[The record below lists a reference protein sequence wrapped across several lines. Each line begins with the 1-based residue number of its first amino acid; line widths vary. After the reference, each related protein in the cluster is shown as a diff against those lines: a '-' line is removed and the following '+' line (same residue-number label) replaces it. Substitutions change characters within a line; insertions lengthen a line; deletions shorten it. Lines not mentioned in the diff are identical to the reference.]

1 MPSNRRS
8 VLLGSSAFVSS
19 LAGCMELGTSTHT
32 VDLNL
37 YNYTAERQP
46 LKIEI
51 LREDTDE
58 HGAGL
63 VLGRKFTI
71 PAPKAGDSASTIRKS
86 NLVERRPYL
95 VRTLLKNGRSQ
106 WDHHHFYP
114 GENATD
120 PEASYIDIRVYQ
132 DDDTNELYTRF
143 M

>member
-8 VLLGSSAFVSS
+8 FLLGSSAFVSS
-19 LAGCMELGTSTHT
+19 LAGCVDLGSSTHM

-37 YNYTAERQP
+37 ANYTTERQP
-46 LKIEI
+46 LRIEI
-51 LREDTDE
+51 LREDADE
-58 HGAGL
+58 YDAGL

-71 PAPKAGDSASTIRKS
+71 PAPKAGEPAGTVRKS
-86 NLVERRPYL
+86 DLVERRPYL
-95 VRTLLKNGRSQ
+95 VRTLLKYGRGQ
-106 WDHHHFYP
+106 RDEYHFYP

-143 M
+143 R